1 MCSDVSLFVEA
12 EASPN
17 FGESH
22 HHLSSFTS
30 TTLSCLVVQATESM
44 MTMLKNE
51 SHIAEA
57 YVHACILMH
66 GLELARW
73 S

>member
-1 MCSDVSLFVEA
+1 MCSDVSLSVEA

-17 FGESH
+17 FGESY

-30 TTLSCLVVQATESM
+30 TTLSCLVVQETESM

-51 SHIAEA
+51 SRIAKA